1 MIFQHFNLMESR
13 TIFDNVDFSLKY
25 SGKSKQERRQKVNEL
40 LELVGL
46 EEKASAYP
54 KQLSGQNNE
63 WQSHELWQMN
73 LKCCYAMKQ
82 LVHLIRKRP
91 FRSLHC

>member
-1 MIFQHFNLMESR
+1 MESR

-54 KQLSGQNNE
+54 KQLSGAKTTSGNRT
-63 WQSHELWQMN
+63 SSG
-73 LKCCYAMKQ
+73 K
-82 LVHLIRKRP
+82 
-91 FRSLHC
+91 